1 MNDYYKIK
9 LRTAGHRMNY
19 GVEDKVLF
27 VSEIAVGK
35 RKKNKAFQL
44 GEQRQGFHSS
54 SDNPGLSVD
63 YSPRIEQTMVIV
75 RGL

>member
-1 MNDYYKIK
+1 
-9 LRTAGHRMNY
+9 MNY
-19 GVEDKVLF
+19 RVEDKVLF

-35 RKKNKAFQL
+35 RTKNKTYQL
-44 GEQRQGFHSS
+44 GEQKQGFNSS
-54 SDNPGLSVD
+54 TDNPGLSVD